1 VRKLCPNCEE
11 LLKPTG
17 NPEIGHCD
25 GCGWTGHYWRAAK
38 EPRRPAVPP
47 MLFYVSIDIETTRLA
62 HTTVEDALVVV
73 RLIRLGITCLREM
86 P

>member
-1 VRKLCPNCEE
+1 MRKLCPNCEE

-17 NPEIGHCD
+17 NTEIGRCD
-25 GCGWTGHYWRAAK
+25 GCGWTGHYWRAAE
-38 EPRRPAVPP
+38 EPHRPAVPP
-47 MLFYVSIDIETTRLA
+47 MLFYVSIDIETTCLA
-62 HTTVEDALVVV
+62 DTAIKDALAVV